1 MNDDGARK
9 QQVYFFNVL
18 QHSELYEAATRD
30 KVMAIS
36 YLHDHTSPD
45 SKNGEKEVVGL
56 CEYVGMLYAWSE
68 LLKKI
73 GGYPIVVNSQGEEEY
88 IVTKAEADMIRFYSS
103 ILNELELEL
112 KSRGYSFT
120 IN

>member
-1 MNDDGARK
+1 MSDDGARK

-45 SKNGEKEVVGL
+45 SKNGEKEGL
-56 CEYVGMLYAWSE
+56 WKYFNISGNIDTTY
-68 LLKKI
+68 
-73 GGYPIVVNSQGEEEY
+73 Y
-88 IVTKAEADMIRFYSS
+88 IE
-103 ILNELELEL
+103 
-112 KSRGYSFT
+112 
-120 IN
+120 